1 MFGKVPLVNNVKY
14 LSILIFNSSM
24 EKLCLKVFLFVGLF
38 LHFVKDMPYALSDKE
53 ARLSEVFSPGGDD

>member
-1 MFGKVPLVNNVKY
+1 
-14 LSILIFNSSM
+14 M

-53 ARLSEVFSPGGDD
+53 ARLSEVFSPGGDDKQGQAHTGSHESSH